1 GAVFFNRPAKFKFSL
16 RLFCRSQLS
25 TPDFLVEMTKLPR
38 QNTMS
43 KDPKLQEDIERN
55 LKLREGA
62 SRILAMAANNIQ
74 RLDAAKTILVSNAR
88 LVVSMQQLQREKT
101 SEANAAARGQV
112 PSLLSNSTNHF
123 CTGKATLCLSDLR
136 IPLLWKDTTLT
147 PNSSVTLA
155 QVLDPGYLS
164 SSPAPSGYSSATL
177 SRQRPLSA
185 VISMAT
191 AGALTGGDV
200 AGEAYSAFCIVRV
213 ADQVRETR
221 LLCDVFPGSADLEFD
236 DVLTFKNIGPDF
248 ECTIE
253 VYGSQPFCGQNGS
266 AFLRRK
272 SQIDSISAA
281 NRNSIFLGTLTPEY
295 TKVSKSGQRGAVS
308 AHSQIADCCFTLVAR
323 YSARLSDLSSGV
335 SAHAL
340 EFLLTPSHHPSQS
353 GVNSLLS
360 IPAFPTNDDIL
371 PLFGPICF
379 RMSAQPDSA
388 HKSVRQG
395 LLWIRTLNASPKQE
409 VAQLYFCE
417 LRNQRLYARL
427 VKSKDRSALSSDN
440 PEITANAAAQTDS
453 VLRRLRQS
461 SSAVGGGPL
470 SKQDLVIKVEPSME
484 ILDDEPVRRAIF
496 LSSEAF
502 TLEEWSYFLSKRT
515 AGPRRSASTGL
526 LPSTMHLTDNGNE
539 TESDRVSPTISRQW
553 SLCNQVMTTEGFEK
567 QMATLHL
574 VSRLCGEREL
584 EAVFE
589 IAAFDP
595 LFFVNAEELEDSG
608 PLNDWLCAIR
618 EHLEEQVSWGVD
630 IFGHEISIPEA
641 TSLTKHGTIIRAS
654 TIPEVP
660 SPPLGT
666 CNNST
671 TPITIH

>member
-427 VKSKDRSALSSDN
+427 VKSKDRSALIFILRDILVSLRVATVLECTQLSYFAR
-440 PEITANAAAQTDS
+440 IIHLRALNACASNMNRNT
-453 VLRRLRQS
+453 
-461 SSAVGGGPL
+461 
-470 SKQDLVIKVEPSME
+470 
-484 ILDDEPVRRAIF
+484 VRRWSHVVIVYLVDCRQMWVFGLYANNLVQLSWIVGKISNVSNMNYFVIF
-496 LSSEAF
+496 
-502 TLEEWSYFLSKRT
+502 WSFYRLHDRSDCSVSCTKR
-515 AGPRRSASTGL
+515 
-526 LPSTMHLTDNGNE
+526 
-539 TESDRVSPTISRQW
+539 
-553 SLCNQVMTTEGFEK
+553 
-567 QMATLHL
+567 
-574 VSRLCGEREL
+574 
-584 EAVFE
+584 
-589 IAAFDP
+589 
-595 LFFVNAEELEDSG
+595 
-608 PLNDWLCAIR
+608 
-618 EHLEEQVSWGVD
+618 
-630 IFGHEISIPEA
+630 
-641 TSLTKHGTIIRAS
+641 
-654 TIPEVP
+654 
-660 SPPLGT
+660 
-666 CNNST
+666 
-671 TPITIH
+671 

>member
-1 GAVFFNRPAKFKFSL
+1 
-16 RLFCRSQLS
+16 
-25 TPDFLVEMTKLPR
+25 
-38 QNTMS
+38 
-43 KDPKLQEDIERN
+43 
-55 LKLREGA
+55 
-62 SRILAMAANNIQ
+62 MAANNIQ

-295 TKVSKSGQRGAVS
+295 TKVVICLEVWPARGRFSTFPPHSVMWSRFLSYKLQALLGFGVVFS
-308 AHSQIADCCFTLVAR
+308 SQIADCCFTLVAR

-618 EHLEEQVSWGVD
+618 EHLEEQAVTHFSLFVFLVSWGVD